1 MSPWRRL
8 LIPAISTAAMTLIMV
23 GLGTWQVQRLAWK
36 RGILDEIARAESEP
50 AIPLPA
56 DPSPF
61 AKVEVQ
67 GTFRPDLAASYGAE
81 VRDMPEGPVL
91 GGQLIMPLERPGD
104 KPLLVDRGWVPLTRK
119 QAVPTPQGMV
129 TVSGYV
135 RPADHPGLF
144 SAADDLATRQFFTL
158 NPEAIGSAVG
168 LPGVAPFTLVALG
181 PKPEELYPDPARHLP
196 RPPNN
201 HLQYALTWY
210 SLAVTLLVI
219 FALYARKVLRG

>member
-8 LIPAISTAAMTLIMV
+8 LIPGLSTAAMTLIMV
-23 GLGTWQVQRLAWK
+23 GLGTWQVERLAWK
-36 RGILDEIARAESEP
+36 RGILDAIARAESEP
-50 AIPLPA
+50 PTPLPA
-56 DPSPF
+56 SPSPF

-67 GTFRPDLAASYGAE
+67 GTFRQDLAATYGAE
-81 VRDMPEGPVL
+81 VRDTPEGSVL
-91 GGQLIMPLERPGD
+91 GGQLIMPLERQGE
-104 KPLLVDRGWVPLTRK
+104 KPLLVDRGWIPLTRK
-119 QAVPTPQGMV
+119 QEVPTPQGTV
-129 TVSGYV
+129 TISGYV

-144 SAADDLATRQFFTL
+144 SAADDPPTRQFYTL
-158 NPEAIGSAVG
+158 NPEAIGSALG

-181 PKPEELYPDPARHLP
+181 PKPAEFYPDPARHLP

-219 FALYARKVLRG
+219 FVLYARKVLRG